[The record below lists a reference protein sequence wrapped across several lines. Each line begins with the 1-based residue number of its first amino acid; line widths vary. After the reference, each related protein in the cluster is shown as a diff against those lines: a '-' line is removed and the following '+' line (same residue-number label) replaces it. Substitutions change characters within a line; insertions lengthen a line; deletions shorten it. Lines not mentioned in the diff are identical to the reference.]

1 MSQQAKIIAVANQK
15 GGVGKTTTAVN
26 TAIGLA
32 QLKHRVLLVDLD
44 PQGNATM
51 ACGVDSRTL
60 EISSCELLLSECEA
74 EDAIIKTD
82 GVDVIGA
89 NTDLTAAEL
98 QLMDEDKPQHALKQ
112 QLAKVA
118 DQYDYILIDCPPSL
132 SILTINALTA
142 ADSVLIP
149 MQCEYYA
156 LEGLSSLL
164 DTIKRVQQSVNPD
177 LQIEGLLRTMF
188 DVRNNLANDVAAQI
202 SEHFGDKVFTT
213 VVPRN
218 VKVAEAPSFGLS
230 AIEYD
235 HLSRGA
241 VAYKGLASEII
252 RRNHGRT

>member
-1 MSQQAKIIAVANQK
+1 MNKHTKIIAVANQK

-26 TAIGLA
+26 TAVGLA

-51 ACGVDSRTL
+51 ACGIDSRAL
-60 EISSCELLLSECEA
+60 ELSACELMLQECEVN
-74 EDAIIKTD
+74 EVVIKAD
-82 GVDVIGA
+82 LIDVIGS

-98 QLMDEDKPQHALKQ
+98 QLMEAERPQLVLKD
-112 QLAKVA
+112 QLMPL
-118 DQYDYILIDCPPSL
+118 DGQYDYILIDCPPSL
-132 SILTINALTA
+132 SILTINALAA

-156 LEGLSSLL
+156 LEGLTSLL
-164 DTIKRVQQSVNPD
+164 DTIKRVQQSVNPE

-188 DVRNNLANDVAAQI
+188 DGRNNLANDVAAQI
-202 SEHFGDKVFTT
+202 SEHFGDKVFST

-235 HLSRGA
+235 YLSRGA

-252 RRNHGRT
+252 RRNHARS

>member
-1 MSQQAKIIAVANQK
+1 MNKHTKIIAIANQK

-26 TAIGLA
+26 TAVGLA
-32 QLKHRVLLVDLD
+32 QLKHRVLLIDLD

-51 ACGVDSRTL
+51 ACGVDSRAL
-60 EISSCELLLSECEA
+60 ELSACELLLQECDVNEVV
-74 EDAIIKTD
+74 IKTEY
-82 GVDVIGA
+82 VDLIGA

-98 QLMDEDKPQHALKQ
+98 QLMQAERPQMVLKDQLIAL
-112 QLAKVA
+112 
-118 DQYDYILIDCPPSL
+118 DGQYDYILIDCPPSL
-132 SILTINALTA
+132 SILTINALAA

-156 LEGLSSLL
+156 LEGLTSLL

-188 DVRNNLANDVAAQI
+188 DGRNNLANDVAAQI
-202 SEHFGDKVFTT
+202 SEHFGDKVFST

-218 VKVAEAPSFGLS
+218 VKVAEAPSFGVS

-235 HLSRGA
+235 YLSRGA